1 MIYRWWIKTQ
11 KRCWTSLTFKE
22 MQTVGGGLEMAGAG
36 APSALKAS
44 SEGQAEDALGHCD
57 LHPWDLSR
65 C

>member
-1 MIYRWWIKTQ
+1 
-11 KRCWTSLTFKE
+11 

-57 LHPWDLSR
+57 LHPWDLSW